1 MFLGIGTVAG
11 PRFQD
16 KVVLISE
23 GWTPCPRRMDFP
35 TKVMHLFD
43 LS

>member
-1 MFLGIGTVAG
+1 MFLGIGAVAG
-11 PRFQD
+11 PCFKD
-16 KVVLISE
+16 KVLISE

-35 TKVMHLFD
+35 TKVMHLFG

>member
-11 PRFQD
+11 PCFQD
-16 KVVLISE
+16 KVLISE

-35 TKVMHLFD
+35 TKVMHSFD